1 MTKFSLIFRQQV
13 VLPQDHGTW
22 VFILCPLVIGLFA
35 GGNLTP
41 ASWALASAAMF
52 AFLIR
57 QPITMAIKAYVG
69 RRPSSDLPAARFW
82 IILYGILILASLVKL
97 ISFGEIYILYLAIPA
112 VPVFGWYLW
121 LISRREERRQAGLEI
136 LATGVLALAAP
147 AAYWIGKGSY
157 ISSGWFL
164 WVLVWSQSAGSILY
178 AYLRLE
184 QRQWKSNPGLN
195 MLVKFGAP
203 ALAFTTFNLIFSF
216 GLASFKLIPAW
227 IWLAF
232 LIQFA
237 ETIWGTLNPA
247 IGAKPV
253 AVGIRQTIVTL
264 LFSIIFISTWR

>member
-1 MTKFSLIFRQQV
+1 MTKFSFIFRQQV
-13 VLPQDHGTW
+13 ALPQDHGTW

-35 GGNLTP
+35 GGNLTT

-52 AFLIR
+52 AFFIR
-57 QPITMAIKAYVG
+57 QPITMAIKAYAG

-82 IILYGILILASLVKL
+82 ITLYGILILASVVKL
-97 ISFGEIYILYLAIPA
+97 IYLGEIYILYLAIPA

-147 AAYWIGKGSY
+147 AAYWIGKGGY
-157 ISSGWFL
+157 IPSGWFL
-164 WVLVWSQSAGSILY
+164 WVLVWFQSAGSILY

-203 ALAFTTFNLIFSF
+203 ALTFTTFNLIFSF
-216 GLASFKLIPAW
+216 GLASFNLIPAW

-232 LIQFA
+232 LIQVA

-253 AVGIRQTIVTL
+253 AVGIRQTIVTV